1 MSSCWHLWIQ
11 KISRVFLWKKVL
23 PILSHLSFL
32 SRTQSSLHHGFCATD
47 KWRCV
52 RAVYQ
57 PSKSSLNSALIPQI
71 TQRSFWRPLTWRPLW
86 WAPCLLQ
93 TGWQSS
99 LPLLSSLYS
108 SVFCTA
114 GCFPLELLASSKM
127 ISFAAWLQSKHW
139 QVYAVMLHLH
149 LKPTASS
156 SNMFLTSTYSQV
168 STRHT
173 LPAKLLRMLH
183 CTLLFAA
190 ADSSSPSVWM
200 RSARSVVLQSVVHD
214 IHSSELGQSQSEYL
228 KINFSLHLLIQWR
241 CVPPQIWAF
250 SFDINRRV

>member
-1 MSSCWHLWIQ
+1 MCLCELTCSVQLCIYALLLGVYLYGGTVFSDINPHLFINTSTCLCFLRLFPHSVTKCIYCIDMSVEQNYSDLYNCKNVAIMSSCWHLWIQ
-11 KISRVFLWKKVL
+11 KISLVFLWKKVL

-57 PSKSSLNSALIPQI
+57 PSKSSLNLALIPQI

-114 GCFPLELLASSKM
+114 GCFPL
-127 ISFAAWLQSKHW
+127 
-139 QVYAVMLHLH
+139 
-149 LKPTASS
+149 
-156 SNMFLTSTYSQV
+156 
-168 STRHT
+168 
-173 LPAKLLRMLH
+173 
-183 CTLLFAA
+183 
-190 ADSSSPSVWM
+190 
-200 RSARSVVLQSVVHD
+200 
-214 IHSSELGQSQSEYL
+214 
-228 KINFSLHLLIQWR
+228 
-241 CVPPQIWAF
+241 
-250 SFDINRRV
+250 